1 MLALDEQNTKLIN
14 MMTDTHNLNA
24 KITDPDI
31 IIESE
36 ILDDLSEYD
45 DENIITAEDI
55 NEPFDPTKIRVE
67 TRQVSIDELLARI
80 SYHQLE
86 LEPKFQRKKVW
97 NKIAQSRLIESI
109 LLRIPLPAFYIDA
122 TNEEKWLVIDGLQR
136 LNSLKEFILDKQLRL
151 TGLESFTQFNEKI
164 YDEIPRNYQRRIEE
178 TNLTVIFLEPG
189 TDQEYRQAIFER
201 INTSGLALSPQE
213 IRHALNQGKATNL
226 LERLSESSEF
236 KIATNEEI
244 KSDRMM
250 DRECILRVL
259 VFMVENQELFEYK
272 SHKKVLEKT
281 MAYINSMSDQE
292 IKLLETKFK
301 TIMNLAVEIFGENA
315 FRKNKGKRYPVNK
328 ALFEAWSVKLY
339 QLNCQDINF
348 LKVRKEILQQ
358 KIIEWSNDGKFKT
371 FLYANLGTFT
381 TVNKRLEQIQE
392 LITQVLP

>member
-1 MLALDEQNTKLIN
+1 M
-14 MMTDTHNLNA
+14 DT
-24 KITDPDI
+24 DI
-31 IIESE
+31 ILESDIPNE
-36 ILDDLSEYD
+36 SI
-45 DENIITAEDI
+45 DEEDNLIDEEDNLIDEEI

-86 LEPKFQRKKVW
+86 LEPEFQRKKVW
-97 NKIAQSRLIESI
+97 NRLVKSRLIESI

-136 LNSLKEFILDKQLRL
+136 LNSLKEFIIDKQLRL
-151 TGLESFTQFNEKI
+151 TGLESFTQFNDKL

-178 TNLTVIFLEPG
+178 TNLTIIFLEPG
-189 TDQEYRQAIFER
+189 TDQEYKQAIFER

-226 LERLSESSEF
+226 LEQLAESSEF
-236 KIATNEEI
+236 KIATNNKI
-244 KSDRMM
+244 KADRMK

-272 SHKKVLEKT
+272 SYKKVLEKT
-281 MAYINSMSDQE
+281 MTYINNMSDEE

-301 TIMNLAVEIFGENA
+301 NIMNLAVEIFGENA
-315 FRKNKGKRYPVNK
+315 FRKNKEKRYSVNQ

-339 QLNCQDINF
+339 QLNFQEVNF
-348 LKVRKEILQQ
+348 LKERKELLQQ
-358 KIIEWSNDGKFKT
+358 KIIEWSNNGKFKT
-371 FLYANLGTFT
+371 PLYGNLGTFK

>member
-1 MLALDEQNTKLIN
+1 
-14 MMTDTHNLNA
+14 MTDIHNLNS
-24 KITDPDI
+24 KIIDPDI

-36 ILDDLSEYD
+36 ILDDFSEED

-97 NKIAQSRLIESI
+97 NKIVQSRLIESI

-151 TGLESFTQFNEKI
+151 TGLESFTQFNDKI

-178 TNLTVIFLEPG
+178 TNLTIIFLEPG

-226 LERLSESSEF
+226 LEQLAESSEF
-236 KIATNEEI
+236 KIATNNKI
-244 KSDRMM
+244 KADRMK

-259 VFMVENQELFEYK
+259 VFMVENQELFEYQN
-272 SHKKVLEKT
+272 HKKVLEKT
-281 MAYINSMSDQE
+281 MSYINSMSDHE
-292 IKLLETKFK
+292 ITLLETKFK
-301 TIMNLAVEIFGENA
+301 NIMNLAVEIFGENA

-339 QLNCQDINF
+339 QLNVQEINC
-348 LKVRKEILQQ
+348 LKVRKEDLQQ
-358 KIIEWSNDGKFKT
+358 KITEWSNDGKFKT
-371 FLYANLGTFT
+371 SLYGKLGTFT

-392 LITQVLP
+392 LITQVLS